1 VLYRVQPNG
10 QVERLWS
17 ADEGHL
23 TSVRWLEDDVIYA
36 GTGKE
41 GHIHRIR
48 ASDHSHAL
56 IADVDERQ
64 VLALENAGG
73 HTVFVTGDGAA
84 IYELEQPG
92 PAQREWTSKVL
103 DAGGRARFGRLD
115 VRGTGPVRL
124 STRSGNTEKPDAS
137 WSDWSLPLKAQGTMQ
152 SPSARFLQLQVRL
165 EDQASTVYALEA
177 YYLTD
182 NQAAVVT
189 EVSIEPPKPRSERP
203 AQRAAASGSA
213 YKLRWK
219 VDNPDGDSL
228 RYRVYFA
235 QEGEARYIP
244 LLRESTLLT
253 ESEYSWD
260 TEAAPDGYYRVL
272 VEASDE
278 LDNPEPLARRTRQV
292 SEPFLV
298 DNRPPEIPELR
309 ADKSGISGTARDAL
323 GPISKLE
330 YNVDGLEWHL
340 ARAVDDLLDSR
351 EERFSVPMSQLPK
364 GQHLVAIRA
373 SDARHN
379 TTTRNITVDV
389 P

>member
-1 VLYRVQPNG
+1 LPLQ
-10 QVERLWS
+10 
-17 ADEGHL
+17 
-23 TSVRWLEDDVIYA
+23 
-36 GTGKE
+36 
-41 GHIHRIR
+41 
-48 ASDHSHAL
+48 
-56 IADVDERQ
+56 
-64 VLALENAGG
+64 
-73 HTVFVTGDGAA
+73 
-84 IYELEQPG
+84 
-92 PAQREWTSKVL
+92 AQR
-103 DAGGRARFGRLD
+103 
-115 VRGTGPVRL
+115 
-124 STRSGNTEKPDAS
+124 
-137 WSDWSLPLKAQGTMQ
+137 TMQ

-165 EDQASTVYALEA
+165 EDPASTVYALEA
-177 YYLTD
+177 FYLAD

-189 EVSIEPPKPRSERP
+189 EVAIELPKARSDRP
-203 AQRAAASGSA
+203 GARAALSGSS

-244 LLRESTLLT
+244 LLRESTVLT
-253 ESEYSWD
+253 DAEYTWD

-278 LDNPEPLARRTRQV
+278 LDNPEPLARRSRQV

-340 ARAVDDLLDSR
+340 ARAVDDLLDAR
-351 EERFSVPMSQLPK
+351 EEPFLIPMSQLPQ
-364 GQHLVAIRA
+364 GQHLVAVRA

-379 TTTRNITVDV
+379 TATRTITVDV